1 MIRSP
6 EISWLANPAAALNE
20 SARAAARRRQGQLTK
35 PPGSLGKLETLAEQ
49 FAAWQGRE
57 LPAIERVGI
66 RIFAADHGIA
76 ARGVSAFPQAVT
88 GQMILNF
95 CAGGAAISVLGK
107 LLDADFGVINL
118 GCVAPVPDHPLLQQ
132 HSLGPGTADFTQGA
146 AMTHDQLAAALNTG
160 RQAVNEPSW
169 ALFVGGEMGIGN
181 TTAAAAL
188 AAALLDIPPEY
199 LVGPGTGV
207 KGDALVQKLER
218 VKDALDL
225 HARPGTDPLTLLGCL
240 GGFEIAA
247 LVGAY
252 IACAQQATP
261 AIVDGFI
268 SSVAALV
275 ACHLHPGTRDWL
287 LFGHKST
294 EPGHTLVLETLKAE
308 PLLDLNMRLGEGSG
322 AALTVNLVQQ
332 ALALHRGMAT
342 FAEAGVSDA

>member
-1 MIRSP
+1 MIYP
-6 EISWLANPAAALNE
+6 HELSWLANPAAALNE
-20 SARAAARRRQGQLTK
+20 SARAAARQRQGQLTK

-57 LPAIERVGI
+57 LPSIDHIGI
-66 RIFAADHGIA
+66 RIFAGDHGIA

-107 LLDADFGVINL
+107 LLGADFGVINL

-132 HSLGPGTADFTQGA
+132 HALGPGTADFTERA
-146 AMTHDQLAAALNTG
+146 AMTPDQLMAALNIG
-160 RQAVNEPSW
+160 RQAVAEPSW
-169 ALFVGGEMGIGN
+169 SLFVGGEMGIGN
-181 TTAAAAL
+181 TTAATAL
-188 AAALLDIPPEY
+188 AAALLDISPAY

-207 KGDALVQKLER
+207 SGDALAQKQTRIEE
-218 VKDALDL
+218 ALDL
-225 HARPGTDPLTLLGCL
+225 HAHPGLDPLTLLRCL

-252 IACAQQATP
+252 IACAQKATP

-268 SSVAALV
+268 SSIAALM
-275 ACHLHPGTRDWL
+275 ACHLLPGARDWL

-294 EPGHTLVLETLKAE
+294 EPGHKLVLEALNAE
-308 PLLDLNMRLGEGSG
+308 PLLELNMRLGEGSG
-322 AALTVNLVQQ
+322 AALTVSLVQQ